1 MTTDEED
8 EPVAL
13 GTSLD
18 ADGGVLRRRKQRH
31 ALLVKALPIVADP
44 SATALGALLLH
55 AAEHT
60 RGHYAPLLAA
70 CALLSTLFAAP
81 LQFMNK
87 RAQPFAHTASLAA
100 WSFAVLAALLA
111 VLRPR
116 EGSMPLAACGW
127 VGVFLQGLALALGGG
142 TPVHKR
148 SSSKYL
154 RKLESLSVDT
164 RSTGTV
170 LDAPE
175 DVWQR
180 IERHLVSR
188 DLGALASTAKAPQW
202 CSAYTT
208 PQRWRKRLKQLA
220 AVEPTCSDVAIVSPR
235 AGLPPRRHKDRGTLD
250 WKFACYLRDR
260 GAPLLRCCRCGDVDA
275 IANLEDIRLAP
286 CARCGRASAAHRR
299 CLEKDIVR
307 PVLGSD
313 VRGEDVGSCPACGT
327 ALDAGT
333 RMPCDVTEF
342 GACVWHDGP
351 RLRRAVLRVCADALL
366 VYVACS
372 KLQGRNAFVDQC
384 GREPDTLRPIF
395 VVWLTLQ
402 VALLRVVRS
411 DAYSET
417 LMHIWQHRGS
427 VVKYLALYGFHVV
440 AFVLNMVAFLPW
452 GAPRCDA
459 SQLVAWGSFLMLALG
474 TLVSAACLGA
484 FERTT
489 YLVLTVADLAEP
501 PGSPTTARHLPPPQ
515 R

>member
-13 GTSLD
+13 GCTLD

-31 ALLVKALPIVADP
+31 ALLVKALPIVAAP

-188 DLGALASTAKAPQW
+188 DLGRLASTAKAPQW

-235 AGLPPRRHKDRGTLD
+235 AGLPPRRHKDSGTLD

-299 CLEKDIVR
+299 CLEKNIVR
-307 PVLGSD
+307 PVLGAD

-327 ALDAGT
+327 ALGAGT
-333 RMPCDVTEF
+333 RTPCDVAEF

-351 RLRRAVLRVCADALL
+351 RLRRAVVAGLRRRFTGVRGLL
-366 VYVACS
+366 EAGRTPLPLLWINAGASLIHYVQYLWSGSRC
-372 KLQGRNAFVDQC
+372 
-384 GREPDTLRPIF
+384 
-395 VVWLTLQ
+395 
-402 VALLRVVRS
+402 RS
-411 DAYSET
+411 PY
-417 LMHIWQHRGS
+417 
-427 VVKYLALYGFHVV
+427 
-440 AFVLNMVAFLPW
+440 
-452 GAPRCDA
+452 
-459 SQLVAWGSFLMLALG
+459 
-474 TLVSAACLGA
+474 
-484 FERTT
+484 
-489 YLVLTVADLAEP
+489 
-501 PGSPTTARHLPPPQ
+501 
-515 R
+515 

>member
-1 MTTDEED
+1 MHC
-8 EPVAL
+8 
-13 GTSLD
+13 SS
-18 ADGGVLRRRKQRH
+18 KH
-31 ALLVKALPIVADP
+31 LPIVAAP

-87 RAQPFAHTASLAA
+87 RARSVAHTASLAA

-180 IERHLVSR
+180 IERHFVSR

-235 AGLPPRRHKDRGTLD
+235 AGLPPRRHKDSGTLD

-286 CARCGRASAAHRR
+286 CARCGARRRAKVLGRIS
-299 CLEKDIVR
+299 R
-307 PVLGSD
+307 PVLRSD
-313 VRGEDVGSCPACGT
+313 VRDEDVGSCPACGT
-327 ALDAGT
+327 ALGADA
-333 RMPCDVTEF
+333 RRLARAEF
-342 GACVWHDGP
+342 GAVSGTT
-351 RLRRAVLRVCADALL
+351 VLD
-366 VYVACS
+366 Y
-372 KLQGRNAFVDQC
+372 
-384 GREPDTLRPIF
+384 
-395 VVWLTLQ
+395 
-402 VALLRVVRS
+402 
-411 DAYSET
+411 
-417 LMHIWQHRGS
+417 
-427 VVKYLALYGFHVV
+427 
-440 AFVLNMVAFLPW
+440 
-452 GAPRCDA
+452 GAPCC
-459 SQLVAWGSFLMLALG
+459 GSAP
-474 TLVSAACLGA
+474 TLYSMRGL
-484 FERTT
+484 F
-489 YLVLTVADLAEP
+489 
-501 PGSPTTARHLPPPQ
+501 
-515 R
+515 